1 MKLAQYI
8 FLCMLLIAPKLLQA
22 QNNKQLTV
30 EQVVAIVQQYHP
42 VALQADILLKKAAA
56 DLTFSRGAFDPVFE
70 NSAANKTFDG
80 TRYYN
85 YNRPA
90 LNIPTWFGIELSAGL
105 EYLSGNRT
113 SPEETTGETSYIGIS
128 IPLAKNLLMDKRRAA
143 LRTAKI
149 MQDASVIE
157 RRSILND
164 LLLDAVKAYWNWTYQ
179 YQSFKIL
186 TDAVT
191 VNEQRL
197 KLVSTAFRIGERPAI
212 DTTEALSQLQQFQ
225 VLQSQAEVEY
235 LNAALEL
242 SAFLWTANQQPVD
255 LPVDAIP
262 ENDLTSVDINEVA
275 MPDLPT
281 LLQAAQTNHP
291 ELLLYNFKLDVLN
304 VEKKL
309 KFQELLPKVN
319 LLYNQLGKGYNIYKT
334 ATTPLLENNFQYG
347 VSIAMPLRFSEG
359 RASYK
364 LAKLK
369 ITETTLQQDMKQLQV
384 KNKVQR
390 YFNEMLAVKKQVE
403 IQEKAYS
410 NYLALQRGEEI
421 RFRAGESSL
430 FLINARETKA
440 LEALVKFQELKVKYF
455 KAVVSLQWAAGLLV
469 P

>member
-1 MKLAQYI
+1 MKLVLYI
-8 FLCMLLIAPKLLQA
+8 FLLILMVAPEISHA
-22 QNNKQLTV
+22 QNNKELSV
-30 EQVVAIVQQYHP
+30 EQVISIVQQYHP
-42 VALQADILLKKAAA
+42 VALQADILLEKAKAE
-56 DLTFSRGAFDPVFE
+56 LTFSRGAFDPVFQ

-85 YNRPA
+85 YNRPE
-90 LNIPTWFGIELSAGL
+90 LNIPTWFGIEVSAGL

-113 SPEETTGETSYIGIS
+113 SPEETRGETSYFGLS

-143 LRTAKI
+143 LQTAKI

-157 RRSILND
+157 RRNILND
-164 LLLDAVKAYWNWTYQ
+164 LVLDAAKAYWNWAYQ
-179 YQSFKIL
+179 YQVYKISNG
-186 TDAVT
+186 AVA

-197 KLVSTAFRIGERPAI
+197 KLVTTAFRLGERPAI

-225 VLQSQAEVEY
+225 VLQSQAQLEFQ
-235 LNAALEL
+235 NAALEL
-242 SAFLWTANQQPVD
+242 NVFLWTAGKQPYD
-255 LPVDAIP
+255 LPMEVIPAEDLVTAAIEDEP
-262 ENDLTSVDINEVA
+262 VA
-275 MPDLPT
+275 DLPG
-281 LLQAAQTNHP
+281 LLQAARLNHP
-291 ELLLYNFKLDVLN
+291 ELLLYNYKLDVLQ

-319 LLYNQLGKGYNIYKT
+319 LLYNQLGKGYDIYKT

-347 VSIAMPLRFSEG
+347 VSVAVPLRFSEG

-369 ITETTLQQDMKQLQV
+369 ITETSLQQDQKQLQV
-384 KNKVQR
+384 QNKVKS
-390 YFNEMLAVKKQVE
+390 YFNELLALRNQVG
-403 IQEKAYS
+403 IQEKAYL

-430 FLINARETKA
+430 FLINSRENKA
-440 LEALVKFQELKVKYF
+440 LEALLKLQELKAKYY
-455 KAVVSLQWAAGLLV
+455 KTVVALQWSAGLLV